1 MKDSMKSILV
11 TGGAGFIGSNL
22 IDTLLK
28 NPDYQITCLDNF
40 DPFYNP
46 QIKRNNIA
54 THLKKSNF
62 KFIEADIR
70 NFANMKSKL
79 GKHYD
84 TIIHLAAK
92 VGVKPS
98 LKEPQLYTDINI
110 NGTQNL
116 LEIAR
121 QLDCKKFIFGSSS
134 SVYGINA
141 NTPWNEE
148 DHVLK
153 PISPYASTKI
163 SGELLGHV
171 YSHLYDIQFIGLRF
185 FSVYGP
191 RQRPDLVIHKFT
203 KSILEN
209 KSIELYG
216 NGKTK
221 RDYTYIYDIVTGI
234 ISALDYSHTQYEII
248 NLGNNESVELATLL
262 KLLEKALG
270 KTAKIKRL
278 PEQPGDV
285 SITFAD
291 ISKAKKLLRYQPK
304 TTLED
309 GIKKFIDW
317 YMSNN

>member
-121 QLDCKKFIFGSSS
+121 QLDCKKFIFGPSS

-309 GIKKFIDW
+309 GIKKFI
-317 YMSNN
+317 